1 MVAVFNR
8 DGIQFQYPENWRL
21 TEESDAAAGLCVSV
35 QSPESGFWM
44 LQVIQTD
51 QSPEHLV
58 SDVLRSMRKEYDS
71 IDATFVRQP
80 IGQIETVG
88 YDMTFYCLDFVVS
101 ARVRSFVARGRAC
114 VTLCQAED
122 REFQRNSPVFLAMTT
137 SLINELQSF
146 SRQL

>member
-1 MVAVFNR
+1 MVAMFDR

-21 TEESDAAAGLCVSV
+21 TDEADASGFCVSV

-44 LQVIQTD
+44 LQVFQTD
-51 QSPEHLV
+51 QSPEQLIAEALQ
-58 SDVLRSMRKEYDS
+58 SIRQEYDS
-71 IDATFVRQP
+71 VDAVLVRQW
-80 IGQIETVG
+80 IGQTETVG

-101 ARVRSFVARGRAC
+101 ARVRSFVVSGRAC

-122 REFQRNSPVFLAMTT
+122 SEFQRNSPVFLAMTT
-137 SLINELQSF
+137 SLIDRLQSS